1 MAQIDEAS
9 EFESW
14 LVALR
19 TGILN
24 EMQLEMLQVL
34 IDEGKA
40 KDLEGAAR
48 YLDWRNSVMDPTEH
62 FYGH

>member
-1 MAQIDEAS
+1 MAQVDEIA

-19 TGILN
+19 GGILN
-24 EMQLEMLQVL
+24 EIQLHTLQLL

-40 KDLEGAAR
+40 QDLEGAAR

>member
-1 MAQIDEAS
+1 MAQIDEDV
-9 EFESW
+9 EFQSW

-24 EMQLEMLQVL
+24 EKQLQMLQLL

>member
-1 MAQIDEAS
+1 MARIDEDI
-9 EFESW
+9 EFQSW

-24 EMQLEMLQVL
+24 EMQVQMLQLL

>member
-1 MAQIDEAS
+1 MAQIDEDV
-9 EFESW
+9 EFQSW

-24 EMQLEMLQVL
+24 EDHHQMLQLL

>member
-1 MAQIDEAS
+1 MAQTEESA

-19 TGILN
+19 SGILN
-24 EMQLEMLQVL
+24 ETQHQMLQLL

-62 FYGH
+62 YYGH

>member
-1 MAQIDEAS
+1 MAQIDENT

-19 TGILN
+19 NGILS
-24 EMQLEMLQVL
+24 EVQLQMLQLL
-34 IDEGKA
+34 IDEDKA

>member
-1 MAQIDEAS
+1 MAQTDES
-9 EFESW
+9 VEFESW

-19 TGILN
+19 AGILD
-24 EMQLEMLQVL
+24 ETQRQTLQLL

-40 KDLEGAAR
+40 KDLIGAAR

>member
-1 MAQIDEAS
+1 MARIDEDV
-9 EFESW
+9 EFQSW
-14 LVALR
+14 IVALR
-19 TGILN
+19 SGILN
-24 EMQLEMLQVL
+24 EVQLQMLQLL

>member
-1 MAQIDEAS
+1 MARIDEDI
-9 EFESW
+9 EFQSW

-24 EMQLEMLQVL
+24 EMQLQMLQLL

>member
-1 MAQIDEAS
+1 MARIDEDV
-9 EFESW
+9 EFQSW

-19 TGILN
+19 SGILN
-24 EMQLEMLQVL
+24 EVQLQMLQLL